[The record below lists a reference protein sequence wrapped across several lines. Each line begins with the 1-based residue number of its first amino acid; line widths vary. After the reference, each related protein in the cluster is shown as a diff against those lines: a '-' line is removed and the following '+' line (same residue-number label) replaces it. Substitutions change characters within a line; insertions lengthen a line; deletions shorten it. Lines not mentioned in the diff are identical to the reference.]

1 MNKKKI
7 TFNSLAYGNLR
18 HRKKQYTLL
27 IVGIILSMVFSASV
41 PFLISSSLSSAEA
54 TRNFLYGAS
63 EIIVPDVTGD
73 ERLTENL
80 EKSFRSVGYA
90 NVYGY
95 LSKSDSEEGSG
106 FCFASFDDASRDM
119 YVQLKDGR
127 LPQKKNE
134 IAIEEEALVRMGL
147 EAKIG
152 DTLTLDMFVKKGEEV
167 SEKSQKESF
176 VLTGILENKRPNI
189 EKLTVLYYQQLPAA
203 IVSDDYVIAPGGKA
217 CVMAFV
223 STGEFINQK
232 AYNEQYS
239 AFLKNYGDGN
249 GRVRMFEISQ
259 LARYDILENFSG
271 IASPVVLLAV
281 LSFVFMLVADIGIIN
296 AFSANLK
303 ERKKQIG
310 LLRSVGATKRQI
322 IKIYGRESF
331 ILCLICTPVSVLI
344 SLGIVAVIVPF
355 FGENYV
361 FEPEFW
367 VIPVS
372 IVISIIFVLLS
383 SFIPLVSA
391 SRISPMQAIRNTELG
406 RKFKNKKIKT
416 QKSFDTAKLL
426 AKRNITLFKG
436 KGVITSIIVC
446 VSVFISC
453 IGFSV
458 INGFKD
464 DFTVYTH
471 DYVVNADNFDASG
484 FLSNYDNEFRGFSEN
499 NLTEILLNENVE
511 DISTQK
517 KAKLYMQTENFTEYM
532 YNLCHFTSNYDNQI
546 ENVWVTEENYKD
558 YRNKN
563 AAEELFV
570 RECAQ
575 IQGDLIPVELVGFS
589 EDMIAELSESVNVG
603 KIDIDKLN
611 SGEEVIFVAPESILL
626 TVSHY
631 QETYKYSYINAYPT
645 TLEENPWYIEEDIF
659 LSETACDMEVGQE
672 LKLGWLYADET
683 PEFDGD
689 IYHLAKDQKPID
701 YEKIENTVS
710 IGSVIYDMPATD
722 DGSLYYNM
730 FYENVWIITTTEG
743 FDKLTGGNVDY
754 HTVGVNLNGECTE
767 EIDNEMQNLFTR
779 VKAGTNGRVTSL
791 YEKRQEEMNS
801 FRATLIVIIAVAALF
816 FTACGSMVN
825 NSITARIRESKKE
838 IGTLRAVGATQKDIN
853 NSYIR
858 QIMSILGW
866 GTVAGFVLFFAFY
879 GLYYLI
885 FTSIGD
891 EPDDIKISLIETL
904 VGVVLLFISCTINMA
919 SKIRK
924 EMKNSIVENI
934 REL

>member
-1 MNKKKI
+1 MKNKKL
-7 TFNSLAYGNLR
+7 TFSSLAFGNIK
-18 HRKKQYTLL
+18 HRRKQYTLL
-27 IVGIILSMVFSASV
+27 IIGIILSMVFSASV

-54 TRNFLYGAS
+54 TRNFLYGSS
-63 EIIVPDVTGD
+63 EIIIPDVTGN
-73 ERLTENL
+73 ERLRESL

-90 NVYGY
+90 EVYGY
-95 LSKSDSEEGSG
+95 LSDPNSEEGSG
-106 FCFASFDDASRDM
+106 FSFASFDEASKDM
-119 YVQLKDGR
+119 YIQLKEGK
-127 LPQKKNE
+127 LPVKKNE
-134 IAIEEEALVRMGL
+134 IAVEEEALVRMGL
-147 EAKIG
+147 DAKIG
-152 DTLTLDMFVKKGEEV
+152 DTLTLDMFVKKGEGFSKEA
-167 SEKSQKESF
+167 QKESF

-189 EKLTVLYYQQLPAA
+189 ENLTVLYYQQLPAA
-203 IVSDDYVIAPGGKA
+203 IVSEDYVIAPGGKP
-217 CVMAFV
+217 CVMAYV
-223 STGEFINQK
+223 STGEFIDQK

-239 AFLKNYGDGN
+239 AYLKNYGDGN
-249 GRVRMFEISQ
+249 GRIQSFEISQ
-259 LARYDILENFSG
+259 LARYSILESFSG

-322 IKIYGRESF
+322 VKIYGRESF

-372 IVISIIFVLLS
+372 IVISIFFVLLAS
-383 SFIPLVSA
+383 LIPLVSA

-446 VSVFISC
+446 FAVFVSC
-453 IGFSV
+453 LGFS
-458 INGFKD
+458 IMNGFKD

-471 DYVVNADNFDASG
+471 DYVVSADNFSASG

-499 NLTEILLNENVE
+499 NLAEILLNEHVE

-517 KAKLYMQTENFTEYM
+517 KTKLYMQTENFTEYM
-532 YNLCHFTSNYDNQI
+532 HNLCHFTSNYDNQI
-546 ENVWVTEENYKD
+546 ENVWVTKENYKD
-558 YRNKN
+558 YTDKN

-575 IQGDLIPVELVGFS
+575 VQGDLIPVELVGFS
-589 EDMIAELSESVNVG
+589 EDMIDELSESVNVG

-611 SGEEVIFVAPESILL
+611 SGEEVIFVAPENILL

-631 QETYKYSYINAYPT
+631 QETYKYSYIHSYPT

-672 LKLGWLYADET
+672 LKLGWLYADEM
-683 PEFDGD
+683 PKLDGD
-689 IYHLAKDQKPID
+689 IYHLAKDQKPIE
-701 YEKIENTVS
+701 YEKIESNVN
-710 IGSVIYDMPATD
+710 IGSIIYDIPATD

-754 HTVGVNLNGECTE
+754 HAVGVNLNGECTE

-779 VKAGTNGRVTSL
+779 VKAGTNGHVTSL

-801 FRATLIVIIAVAALF
+801 FRATLIVIIAIAALF

-858 QIMSILGW
+858 QITSILGW

-891 EPDDIKISLIETL
+891 QPDDIKISLIETII
-904 VGVVLLFISCTINMA
+904 GVVLLFISCTVNMA